1 MNELYEDGAAGQYW
15 GPKEAATK
23 TWCISGTARGAFGM
37 KAEGELLVSAFG
49 AEGRCLW
56 ALSERCLR
64 QEG

>member
-1 MNELYEDGAAGQYW
+1 MVMITELRPGMNELNENGAAGQYW

-49 AEGRCLW
+49 SEG
-56 ALSERCLR
+56 
-64 QEG
+64 